1 MRENYQIG
9 PFRERKRLR
18 STAYDVFKRSNGRT
32 NYSNEKGEK
41 YAPSLMCCF
50 VLSYVMT
57 L

>member
-1 MRENYQIG
+1 MRENYRIG
-9 PFRERKRLR
+9 AFSERKRLR